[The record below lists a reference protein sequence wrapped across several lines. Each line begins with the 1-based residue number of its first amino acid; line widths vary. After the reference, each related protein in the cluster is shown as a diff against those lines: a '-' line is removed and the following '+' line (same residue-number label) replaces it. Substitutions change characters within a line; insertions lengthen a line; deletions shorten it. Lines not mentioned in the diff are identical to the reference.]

1 MFSTILAYA
10 VFGFT
15 SLVLVAIVYD
25 NLRPRSDME
34 KLAEDIQAIR
44 RGYRTVFSF
53 WKTLVVFMIW
63 AATGIYLFG

>member
-15 SLVLVAIVYD
+15 TLILVAGAYD
-25 NLRPRSDME
+25 YLRPRSELEMR
-34 KLAEDIQAIR
+34 AERIEAIK
-44 RGYRTVFSF
+44 RGYRTEYSF
-53 WKTLVVFMIW
+53 WKILTVFMIW

>member
-15 SLVLVAIVYD
+15 ALILVAGAYD
-25 NLRPRSDME
+25 YLRPRSELE
-34 KLAEDIQAIR
+34 KRAEKIEAIK
-44 RGYRTVFSF
+44 RGHRTEYSF
-53 WKTLVVFMIW
+53 WKILTVFMIW

>member
-15 SLVLVAIVYD
+15 TLILVAVTYD
-25 NLRPRSDME
+25 NLRPRSELE
-34 KLAEDIQAIR
+34 KLAEDFEAMR

-53 WKTLVVFMIW
+53 WKTLAVFLIW

>member
-15 SLVLVAIVYD
+15 TLILVAIAYD
-25 NLRPRSDME
+25 NLRPRSELE
-34 KLAEDIQAIR
+34 KLAEEFQAIK

-53 WKTLVVFMIW
+53 WKTLVVFLIW

>member
-15 SLVLVAIVYD
+15 ALILVAGAYD
-25 NLRPRSDME
+25 ALRPRSELEMR
-34 KLAEDIQAIR
+34 AERIEAIT

-53 WKTLVVFMIW
+53 WKTLAVFLIW

>member
-15 SLVLVAIVYD
+15 TLILVAVIYD
-25 NLRPRSDME
+25 NLRPRSELE
-34 KLAEDIQAIR
+34 KLADEFQAIE

-53 WKTLVVFMIW
+53 WKTLVVFLIW

>member
-1 MFSTILAYA
+1 MFSTVLAYA

-15 SLVLVAIVYD
+15 TMILVAAAYEVS
-25 NLRPRSDME
+25 RPRSELE
-34 KLAEDIQAIR
+34 KLAENFEAIK

-53 WKTLVVFMIW
+53 WKTLTVFMIW

>member
-15 SLVLVAIVYD
+15 TFVLVAIAYD
-25 NLRPRSDME
+25 NLRPRSELE
-34 KLAEDIQAIR
+34 KLAEDFEAIR

-53 WKTLVVFMIW
+53 WKTLTVFLIW